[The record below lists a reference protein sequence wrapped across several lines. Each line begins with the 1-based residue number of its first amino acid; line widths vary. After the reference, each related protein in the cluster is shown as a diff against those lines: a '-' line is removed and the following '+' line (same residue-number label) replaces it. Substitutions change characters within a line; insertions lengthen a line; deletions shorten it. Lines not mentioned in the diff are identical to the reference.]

1 MLTTEA
7 AREEEKFASPPERT
21 KIDVSTKWTDLKLTK
36 KRFTYPAGT
45 AMMIIKVA
53 AAVVVAEAAAV
64 EEAAEVAQVAA
75 EEAALQDL
83 ALDHHAVVAAEE
95 AAAVEAAV
103 AETEP
108 VPIAP
113 SLLLRLIIYRR
124 DATGRS

>member
-1 MLTTEA
+1 
-7 AREEEKFASPPERT
+7 
-21 KIDVSTKWTDLKLTK
+21 
-36 KRFTYPAGT
+36 
-45 AMMIIKVA
+45 MMIIKVA

-124 DATGRS
+124 DASELQKGTEKSNTHTLFPLLTSISLKHILQLGGVERLHAEGR